1 MLSWLVT
8 VSSLFVIILL
18 FYTLKYI
25 VTLIQLEPSEFTQNN
40 QITVNFKESI
50 FKKFRADTHVIVKCK
65 EDVYKETQLDIHC
78 KNECPILHHSKDL
91 NFPVFHS

>member
-1 MLSWLVT
+1 MLSWLVI
-8 VSSLFVIILL
+8 VSSVFVIILL
-18 FYTLKYI
+18 FYTVKYI

-40 QITVNFKESI
+40 QITVNF
-50 FKKFRADTHVIVKCK
+50 
-65 EDVYKETQLDIHC
+65 KETQLDIHC